1 MKGCNGWQ
9 IIKRRGFSASLFVRI
24 YWHLFH
30 TMSLTLL
37 GLRIFGWLFLECGSA
52 VRQCRTIERPWPRNS
67 ESRAGF
73 AERCRDRKQRPRS
86 LPSSC
91 RRRPAAWQ
99 DVLGTRPFQ
108 QYDGPGPSEPTN
120 NGHPTPHFKAG
131 LHQVGAMRAD
141 DNRGKGLKFVDS
153 MGNVLGDF
161 GVTGITE
168 TRHDIGPACRSGP
181 NFG

>member
-1 MKGCNGWQ
+1 M
-9 IIKRRGFSASLFVRI
+9 
-24 YWHLFH
+24 
-30 TMSLTLL
+30 
-37 GLRIFGWLFLECGSA
+37 
-52 VRQCRTIERPWPRNS
+52 
-67 ESRAGF
+67 
-73 AERCRDRKQRPRS
+73 
-86 LPSSC
+86 
-91 RRRPAAWQ
+91 
-99 DVLGTRPFQ
+99 LGTRPFQ